1 MGAPDHIRVRR
12 LESFLRMDQTEEK
25 GIEARVDTVPEVAP
39 YSVIIEKIRLVIEEI
54 EAEKKIMVAK
64 EVVLIEGR
72 DEQEHSFSMPLP
84 SVR

>member
-1 MGAPDHIRVRR
+1 M
-12 LESFLRMDQTEEK
+12 
-25 GIEARVDTVPEVAP
+25 DTVPEVAP

-64 EVVLIEGR
+64 EVVLIEDR